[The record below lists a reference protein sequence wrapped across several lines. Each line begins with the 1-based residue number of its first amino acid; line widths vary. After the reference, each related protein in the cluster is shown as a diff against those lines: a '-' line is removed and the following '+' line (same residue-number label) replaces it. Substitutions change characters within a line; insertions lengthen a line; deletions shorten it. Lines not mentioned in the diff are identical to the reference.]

1 MLKQITE
8 IVRLLYWFLSRK
20 EVLIPTFGSYGDLMM
35 VNGVFKYYAHQQNR
49 PLRIVYKKN
58 ILQVDPSILAGLT
71 THSRTYYLAVY
82 LAKWTP
88 HFKLINYGALN
99 DPDERNTHLMQRMAN
114 RLHLTLPPAFT
125 PFINL
130 TQGTF
135 PDVPTEK
142 PWICILGSANTAY
155 SPNKEWDPIKMSA
168 VVTALN
174 NQFTTIQIGLES
186 DPVLPTSYRMNGQID
201 FLQSVQLLSQS
212 KLFIGPEGAFMHAAA
227 AINIPAVIIF
237 GGYIHPHQSG
247 YHNTTGIK
255 SDIACAPCL
264 LTSPCP
270 IALQCMKE
278 IAADTVLSKAYELLS

>member
-1 MLKQITE
+1 MLKQMKE
-8 IVRLLYWFLSRK
+8 IIRLLYWFFSRK

-35 VNGVFKYYAHQQNR
+35 VNAVFNYYAQQHQR
-49 PLRIVYKKN
+49 PLRIVYKKER
-58 ILQVDPSILAGLT
+58 LQVNRSILAGST
-71 THSRTYYLAVY
+71 TQSRTYYIAVY
-82 LAKWTP
+82 LAKWTK
-88 HFKLINYGALN
+88 HFKLINYGELN
-99 DPDERNTHLMQRMAN
+99 DPNERNIHLMQRMAN
-114 RLHLTLPPAFT
+114 RLQLTLPPAFT
-125 PFINL
+125 PFISL
-130 TQGTF
+130 TQGKL
-135 PDVPTEK
+135 PDIPTEK

-155 SPNKEWDPIKMSA
+155 SPNKEWDPVKMST

-174 NQFTTIQIGLES
+174 KRFTTIQIGLEA

-201 FLQSVQLLSQS
+201 FFQSVQLLSQS

-227 AINIPAVIIF
+227 ALQIPAVIIF

-247 YHNTTGIK
+247 YHTTTGIK

-278 IAADTVLSKAYELLS
+278 ISADAVLSKAHELLT